1 MASPADS
8 AAVHRH
14 NVRMRLNIC
23 VPPTTPRTRPATTYS
38 DGSLHARTNSTMNS
52 FEVTL
57 VQGGDRPG
65 LSHSFG
71 MVSAAAYMP
80 CVYMRRSLPTTTV
93 QVTRALLNAHE
104 PAHLDLFQHPSDL
117 GAEEPIL

>member
-65 LSHSFG
+65 AGAPRSHG
-71 MVSAAAYMP
+71 GGV
-80 CVYMRRSLPTTTV
+80 
-93 QVTRALLNAHE
+93 NWN
-104 PAHLDLFQHPSDL
+104 LFCFD
-117 GAEEPIL
+117 